1 MYAYHGVINEKDKA
15 YLYGINPDNEKVYG
29 SKANYRIDTVRPQGV
44 KLLVYFERI
53 K

>member
-1 MYAYHGVINEKDKA
+1 MKKTKLIYTV
-15 YLYGINPDNEKVYG
+15 NPNDEEIYG
-29 SKANYRIDTVRPQGV
+29 SKADYRIDTVRPQGV